1 MNIVR
6 TLIKRKKRN
15 QSEMKNT
22 VTEMKNMLG
31 GINNRL
37 DDGEE

>member
-1 MNIVR
+1 
-6 TLIKRKKRN
+6 
-15 QSEMKNT
+15 MKNT

-37 DDGEE
+37 DDGEEQVRILEDSIMEIIQNF